1 MWFVLVKGQA
11 QHASRYSCEDAQLIF
26 YLWKAVRNASRDGLA
41 LVKFGIRT
49 YKQDL
54 ISTGLCP

>member
-1 MWFVLVKGQA
+1 M
-11 QHASRYSCEDAQLIF
+11 SCEDAQLIF
-26 YLWKAVRNASRDGLA
+26 YLRKAVRNASRDGLA

-49 YKQDL
+49 DKQDL